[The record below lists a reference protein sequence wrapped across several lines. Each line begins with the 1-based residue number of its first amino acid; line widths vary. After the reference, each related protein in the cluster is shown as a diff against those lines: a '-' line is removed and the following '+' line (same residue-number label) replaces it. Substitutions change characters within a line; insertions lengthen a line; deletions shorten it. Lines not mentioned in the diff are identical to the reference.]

1 LAVIRE
7 HKMKRSKSRRVIGQ
21 TTKKRKRVQTV
32 DYDEF
37 LLKQLKDLDYA
48 AGYLTACLEEGEDVF
63 YLGIRQVAKATGGMK
78 SLSEAT
84 QLNRESLYD
93 MISKSGNPL
102 FSNVTSILDKLGIEL
117 KFTPKM
123 HGSKAA

>member
-1 LAVIRE
+1 
-7 HKMKRSKSRRVIGQ
+7 MKRSKSRRVIGQ